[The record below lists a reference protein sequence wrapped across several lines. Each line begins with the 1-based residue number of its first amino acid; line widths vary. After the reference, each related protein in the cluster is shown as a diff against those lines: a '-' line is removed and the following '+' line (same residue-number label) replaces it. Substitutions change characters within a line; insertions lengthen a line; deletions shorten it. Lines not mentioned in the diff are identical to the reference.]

1 MRDGKSYLTFI
12 IEKLQQRLKEVD
24 SSISQGQ
31 KEIEG
36 MHEYYW
42 ENYTEMDQY
51 GYENF
56 DNQQALLQQVNA
68 NQEQLALKHRLERML
83 NAPFSAEWISAMK
96 MKTLRSPFISV
107 SGTFRNKR
115 DRFPISMTGGRL
127 SAVFS
132 TILTRVLPA
141 MKLRPAFWRERF
153 IPNGSIKSAA
163 ER

>member
-83 NAPFSAEWISAMK
+83 NAPFSAEWISVYEDED
-96 MKTLRSPFISV
+96 TPESFLYRYRELF
-107 SGTFRNKR
+107 GTNG
-115 DRFPISMTGGRL
+115 TGSL
-127 SAVFS
+127 Y
-132 TILTRVLPA
+132 L
-141 MKLRPAFWRERF
+141 
-153 IPNGSIKSAA
+153 
-163 ER
+163 

>member
-68 NQEQLALKHRLERML
+68 NQ
-83 NAPFSAEWISAMK
+83 
-96 MKTLRSPFISV
+96 
-107 SGTFRNKR
+107 
-115 DRFPISMTGGRL
+115 
-127 SAVFS
+127 VFE
-132 TILTRVLPA
+132 L
-141 MKLRPAFWRERF
+141 
-153 IPNGSIKSAA
+153 
-163 ER
+163 